1 MVYFQE
7 VGPPEKEL
15 EADTRHFLRT
25 MLWSASGEGLSSGGG
40 LFQDV
45 PREGTGFIDILTPP
59 PEQLPAWVT
68 ETDVDVYVEGFRRNG
83 FFGPISFYR
92 NMDANWVR
100 SKDIPPSIYTM
111 PTGFLTGSLDPVM
124 TMMPDAGE
132 LMAAELPDFRGMT
145 SVEGAGHWV
154 QQENPGETNAALLA
168 FLASLD

>member
-1 MVYFQE
+1 MSIKLGVLAAA
-7 VGPPEKEL
+7 V
-15 EADTRHFLRT
+15 AVAA
-25 MLWSASGEGLSSGGG
+25 SASLGGAS
-40 LFQDV
+40 
-45 PREGTGFIDILTPP
+45 PRHPVTVDDAE
-59 PEQLPAWVT
+59 VT
-68 ETDVDVYVEGFRRNG
+68 EADVDVYVEGFRRNG

-100 SKDIPPSIYTM
+100 SKDIPPSVYTM